1 MKGFHMISHVSSE
14 NGDNTLPKMSRHRD
28 SPAAGDSEDRPLWE
42 MNRIWIGPAWIG
54 LQKYVLV
61 WNIRPKCSR

>member
-1 MKGFHMISHVSSE
+1 MKGFHMFQAKME
-14 NGDNTLPKMSRHRD
+14 TTPPKMSRHWD

-42 MNRIWIGPAWIG
+42 MNRIGIGPAWIG

-61 WNIRPKCSR
+61 WNIRPKYSR